1 MRSGGLARVG
11 PWVGLSTSPVALVAG
26 GGVAEGLKGTE
37 LVVALV
43 VGSVILS
50 CLAGAQGLLG
60 QRTGLPLA
68 SLTARTLG
76 SHGSRWVGSMVMLV
90 MMLGWFGVNAGI
102 AGVATGRLLHVPD
115 LVGIV
120 AFAAIMLLVAA
131 RGLGVLSWISLTAG
145 VAATALA
152 AYGMQLVLTDHAV
165 TISGGFA
172 ASHPM
177 SFAAAVTLMVGY
189 GSAFS
194 LRTPDFTHDLP
205 RARHVTWCAL
215 WGLCVPYI
223 GFALAGALLYTA
235 TGEWDLADA
244 LRDLGSSDLA
254 YLFVAVGFTGSVLTN
269 VWSGGLAL
277 RDVAPRLT
285 PIAGMATLTALGTAA
300 AAAGLADVALDWL
313 TVMALSAPGLVVLCI
328 LAARTSDS
336 PRVQWRPVP
345 LIAWAVGIVFAVGLH
360 LTGSAFALPAA
371 AAVPAGIYCTFGLI
385 GRRPGGS
392 PTPGRRK

>member
-1 MRSGGLARVG
+1 MRSGWLARVG

-26 GGVAEGLKGTE
+26 GGLAEGLKGAE
-37 LVVALV
+37 LVAALV

-76 SHGSRWVGSMVMLV
+76 SHGSRWVGSVVMLA
-90 MMLGWFGVNAGI
+90 MMLGWFGVNTGI
-102 AGVATGRLLHVPD
+102 AGVAAGRLLHVPD
-115 LVGIV
+115 TVGIV
-120 AFAAIMLLVAA
+120 AFAAIMLLIAA
-131 RGLGVLSWISLTAG
+131 RGLGVLSWIGLIAG

-165 TISGGFA
+165 TVTGGFA
-172 ASHPM
+172 ASHPL
-177 SFAAAVTLMVGY
+177 SFAAGVTLMVGY

-205 RARHVTWCAL
+205 RARHVAWCAL

-277 RDVAPRLT
+277 RDVVPRLS
-285 PIAGMATLTALGTAA
+285 PIAGMAALTLLGTAA
-300 AAAGLADVALDWL
+300 AVAGLADLALDWL
-313 TVMALSAPGLVVLCI
+313 TLMALSAPGLVVLCI
-328 LAARTSDS
+328 LAGRTPDDS
-336 PRVQWRPVP
+336 GSSWRFIP
-345 LIAWAVGIVFAVGLH
+345 LIAWAMGIVFGVGLH
-360 LTGSAFALPAA
+360 LAGSVLALPAA
-371 AAVPAGIYCTFGLI
+371 AALPAGVFWIFDLI
-385 GRRPGGS
+385 GRRPGG
-392 PTPGRRK
+392 PPHTWRRI

>member
-1 MRSGGLARVG
+1 MRSGWLARVG

-26 GGVAEGLKGTE
+26 GGVAEGLKGAE
-37 LVVALV
+37 LVAALV
-43 VGSVILS
+43 LGSVILS

-76 SHGSRWVGSMVMLV
+76 AHGSRWVGSVVMLA
-90 MMLGWFGVNAGI
+90 MMLGWFGVNTGI
-102 AGVATGRLLHVPD
+102 AGVATGRLLHLPD

-120 AFAAIMLLVAA
+120 TFAAIMLLIAA
-131 RGLGVLSWISLTAG
+131 RGLGVLSWIGLLAG

-152 AYGMQLVLTDHAV
+152 AYGMQLVLADHAI
-165 TISGGFA
+165 TLTGGFA
-172 ASHPM
+172 ASKPL
-177 SFAAAVTLMVGY
+177 SFAAGVTLMVGY

-205 RARHVTWCAL
+205 RARQVTWCAL

-277 RDVAPRLT
+277 QDVAPRLS
-285 PIAGMATLTALGTAA
+285 PRAGMVAVTVIGTVA
-300 AAAGLADVALDWL
+300 AAAGLADLALDWL
-313 TVMALSAPGLVVLCI
+313 TLMALSAPGLVVLCI
-328 LAARTSDS
+328 LAGRTPDTARW
-336 PRVQWRPVP
+336 RWRPVP
-345 LIAWAVGIVFAVGLH
+345 LMAWAMGIVFGVGLH
-360 LTGSAFALPAA
+360 LAGSAFALLAA
-371 AAVPAGIYCTFGLI
+371 AAIPAGVYYIFGLI
-385 GRRPGGS
+385 GRRPGGHL
-392 PTPGRRK
+392 TPGERP